1 MKTWLRTGL
10 KHGTQAI
17 VIGLVTVALLEA
29 ILLFSFRYPTL
40 SPIPKPVLQHLHVL
54 FVRNTI
60 QVLPACAQ
68 YDDTLTYT
76 LRPGTCVFS
85 NTEYSNEYSINSLG
99 LRDTEAALHQPET
112 IVLGDSIAMGWGVEQ
127 HEAFPK
133 VYERITGSRTLN
145 AAISSYGTARE
156 LMLLERLD
164 RSALKH
170 LIIQYHENDF
180 AENKQFAS
188 GEWRTLDR
196 EQYEATVRKHAEM
209 QRYFPGKHAI
219 NMLVLLRNA
228 VADASAAGANSAA
241 ARRSWEEEAEI
252 FLQVLA
258 LSPVELTAYDITVIA
273 LETEFI
279 EAARSLAARSSLPPI
294 LGLRF
299 VDAGFLYDVPGAFY
313 VLDDHPTAAGQD
325 AMARSISDAR
335 TTFSRN

>member
-1 MKTWLRTGL
+1 MKTWLRGAL
-10 KHGTQAI
+10 KLGIQ
-17 VIGLVTVALLEA
+17 VLLIGLATVALLEA
-29 ILLFSFRYPTL
+29 LLLFSFRYPTL

-60 QVLPACAQ
+60 QVMPACAR

-76 LRPGTCVFS
+76 LKPGSCVFS

-99 LRDTEAALHQPET
+99 VRDDEAALDKPET
-112 IVLGDSIAMGWGVEQ
+112 VVLGDSIAMGWGVEQ

-145 AAISSYGTARE
+145 AGISSYGTARE
-156 LMLLERLD
+156 LMLLERID

-188 GEWRTLDR
+188 GEWRTLSR
-196 EQYEATVRKHAEM
+196 EQYQATVQKHAEM
-209 QRYFPGKHAI
+209 QRYFPGKHTI

-228 VADASAAGANSAA
+228 VVGASATGANSAA
-241 ARRSWEEEAEI
+241 ASRSWEEEAEI
-252 FLQVLA
+252 FLQVLS
-258 LSPVELTAYDITVIA
+258 LSPVELAAYDITVIA

-279 EAARSLAARSSLPPI
+279 DAAKDLASRSSLQPI

-299 VDAGFLYDVPGAFY
+299 IDAGFLYDIPGAFY
-313 VLDDHPTAAGQD
+313 MLDDHPTASGQA
-325 AMARSISDAR
+325 AMARTISDTR
-335 TTFSRN
+335 RTFSRN